1 MNILDFEG
9 LEDLKELVQ
18 NIVDFPDEQLNEYNI
33 SLMENAV
40 GTCFDHKQRELMA
53 QEMKMTF
60 ISSGYSREDIEAIRD
75 EVRNQI
81 NQTIEDLAL
90 TNEYKKKIVSE
101 LLENIYNI
109 YNDATLLY
117 TGYATAIKFQKI
129 HPNAKLPTFAHK
141 EDACADIYAP
151 EDVTIKAGAR
161 GHKVDIGLRAAIP
174 EGWELQIRPRSG
186 MSMKTPLRISN
197 SLGTIDSSF
206 LGGLAVLFDNLGGKD
221 YTIHAGDRIAQFAL
235 KPVYT
240 FLAEEVENVDDYK
253 QSDRGN
259 GGFGS
264 SGV

>member
-9 LEDLKELVQ
+9 LEGLKELVQ
-18 NIVDFPDEQLNEYNI
+18 NIIDFPDEQLNEYNI
-33 SLMENAV
+33 SLLDNAV
-40 GTCFDHKQRELMA
+40 NTCFDHKQRELMA

-60 ISSGYSREDIEAIRD
+60 ISSGYTRNDIEAIKR
-75 EVRNQI
+75 EVRTQI
-81 NQTIEDLAL
+81 DQTIEDLAL
-90 TNEYKKKIVSE
+90 TNDYKKQIISD
-101 LLENIYNI
+101 LLENIYTI
-109 YNDATLLY
+109 YSDAALLY
-117 TGYATAIKFQKI
+117 AGYATAIKFQKT
-129 HPNAKLPTFAHK
+129 HPNAQLPTFAHK

-161 GHKVDIGLRAAIP
+161 GCKVDIGLRAAIP

-186 MSMKTPLRISN
+186 MSMKTTLRISN
-197 SLGTIDSSF
+197 QIGTVDSSF
-206 LGGLAVLFDNLGGKD
+206 LGELAILFDNLGGKD

-240 FLAEEVENVDDYK
+240 FLAEEVENVDDWK